1 MKKYIDADAL
11 CMLARTDNLYSDF
24 GRSMADL
31 TSLRDLLEDAP
42 AADVSEVVHGEWL
55 NFVGD
60 YVTAECSV
68 CGECYDPSD
77 YNDKEHFDMFKQ
89 LYKYC
94 PNCGAKMEDKNPE
107 LLRGD
112 KQ

>member
-1 MKKYIDADAL
+1 MSEKEYIERGAFIDFIDAGHLRYA
-11 CMLARTDNLYSDF
+11 TEKVFSEN
-24 GRSMADL
+24 DL
-31 TSLRDLLEDAP
+31 VKMISKQP
-42 AADVSEVVHGEWL
+42 AADVEPVVHGEWL

-89 LYKYC
+89 LCKYC
-94 PNCGAKMEDKNPE
+94 PNCGAKMDRVIYV
-107 LLRGD
+107 LL
-112 KQ
+112 K

>member
-42 AADVSEVVHGEWL
+42 AADVAEVVHGEWMQCKTQL
-55 NFVGD
+55 GKI
-60 YVTAECSV
+60 YSV
-68 CGECYDPSD
+68 CSNCKTDFKFKT
-77 YNDKEHFDMFKQ
+77 DKGTFARLDMNGMP
-89 LYKYC
+89 YC
-94 PNCGAKMEDKNPE
+94 PNCGARMDGKDGE
-107 LLRGD
+107 
-112 KQ
+112 